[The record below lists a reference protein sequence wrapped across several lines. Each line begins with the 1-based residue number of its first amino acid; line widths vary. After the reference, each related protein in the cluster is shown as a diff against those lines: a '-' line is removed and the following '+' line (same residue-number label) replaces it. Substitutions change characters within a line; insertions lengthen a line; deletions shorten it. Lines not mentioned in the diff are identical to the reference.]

1 MKILVLNGSPR
12 KNGNTESLVRAFT
25 KGAQKKNEVEVLNV
39 CDMNIKPCKG
49 CNYCLNSEN
58 HACIQANDMS
68 AVYEKLRTSDVLI
81 VASPVYFYSVSAQL
95 KALIDRC
102 HTPLRKEF
110 GIKKIGLI
118 LVGAAELPELFD
130 SILVQYD
137 MIKKYFKLE
146 DIGKVLVRGAREKG
160 EVSEEDLNKARELGE
175 SIK

>member
-12 KNGNTESLVRAFT
+12 KNGNTARLIEAFGQ
-25 KGAQKKNEVEVLNV
+25 GAKKQNELEVLNV
-39 CDMNIKPCKG
+39 CDMNIMPCTG
-49 CNYCLNSEN
+49 CNYCLNNEK
-58 HACIQANDMS
+58 HTCIQADDMNV
-68 AVYEKLRTSDVLI
+68 VYEKLKTAEVLI
-81 VASPVYFYSVSAQL
+81 AASPVYFYSVSAQL

-118 LVGAAELPELFD
+118 SVGAAGLPELFD

-137 MIKKYFKLE
+137 LIKDYFKIE
-146 DIGKVLVRGAREKG
+146 DIGKVLVKGAREKG
-160 EVSEEDLNKARELGE
+160 EVSEEDLNKAYKLGE